1 LNGRLVS
8 QSQQSALLDVS
19 TIFNNFIH
27 GLDSNVFVRGDS
39 AGPQDVSYSA
49 KRWSRDTHYSIY
61 RQVTWLNG
69 GIKSLVVETVL
80 PNRGKLNILESI
92 ELNELEL
99 RFTEGT
105 TYDPVS
111 SSNDT
116 TAVFTLPFNFPV
128 DIKSLEQNI
137 SVSTGGVP
145 FAELV
150 IPKGPTTT
158 DVQQRVIRLTFAD
171 VPFAVFGDQHDAFQ
185 QFLASTTIS
194 TTQAMTLSGNA
205 NTDADTAI
213 GLLSLEGIEFS
224 VNTSIPGLQG
234 LTTKP
239 TLVTSLDV
247 NHGFPDY
254 LLIKVNSLLFNPRWV
269 SDVFI

>member
-1 LNGRLVS
+1 VDGIR
-8 QSQQSALLDVS
+8 
-19 TIFNNFIH
+19 
-27 GLDSNVFVRGDS
+27 RG
-39 AGPQDVSYSA
+39 
-49 KRWSRDTHYSIY
+49 SRDTNCPI
-61 RQVTWLNG
+61 RQQVAWLNE

-80 PNRGKLNILESI
+80 PNRGKLDIIKSI
-92 ELNELEL
+92 ELNDLEL

-105 TYDPVS
+105 MYDPVT

-116 TAVFTLPFNFPV
+116 TAVFRLPFNFPV

-137 SVSTGGVP
+137 SVSTDGAP

-150 IPKGPTTT
+150 IPKGPATT
-158 DVQQRVIRLTFAD
+158 DVQRRVVRLTFMD
-171 VPFAVFGDQHDAFQ
+171 VPFAVFGDQHGAFQ

-194 TTQAMTLSGNA
+194 TTQAMALSGNA

-224 VNTSIPGLQG
+224 VNTSIAGLRG

-254 LLIKVNSLLFNPRWV
+254 LLIKVNSLLFNPR
-269 SDVFI
+269 

>member
-1 LNGRLVS
+1 LSLIGRLVS

-27 GLDSNVFVRGDS
+27 GLDSNVSVRGDS
-39 AGPQDVSYSA
+39 AGPQDVRDGA
-49 KRWSRDTHYSIY
+49 RRRSRDTNCSVR
-61 RQVTWLNG
+61 RQVAWLNE

-80 PNRGKLNILESI
+80 PNRGKLDIIKSI

-105 TYDPVS
+105 MYDPVT

-116 TAVFTLPFNFPV
+116 TVVFTLPFNFPV
-128 DIKSLEQNI
+128 NIKSLEQNI
-137 SVSTGGVP
+137 SVSTGGAP

-150 IPKGPTTT
+150 IPKGAATT
-158 DVQQRVIRLTFAD
+158 DVQRRVVRLTFTD
-171 VPFAVFGDQHDAFQ
+171 VPFAVFGYQHGAFQ

-194 TTQAMTLSGNA
+194 TTQTMTLSGNA

-224 VNTSIPGLQG
+224 INTSIAGLQG

-239 TLVTSLDV
+239 TLVMSLDV

-254 LLIKVNSLLFNPRWV
+254 LLIKVNSLLFNPR
-269 SDVFI
+269 